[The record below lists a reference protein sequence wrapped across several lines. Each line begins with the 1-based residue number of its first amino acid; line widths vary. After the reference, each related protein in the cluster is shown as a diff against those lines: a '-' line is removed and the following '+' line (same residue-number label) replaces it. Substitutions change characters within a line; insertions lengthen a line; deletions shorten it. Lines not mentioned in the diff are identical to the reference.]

1 MMQAMNT
8 GHDGSMCTLHANSPR
23 EALTRLENMVAMTG
37 VKLPSRSVRTQIAEA
52 VNLVV
57 QISRMRDGMRRITR
71 VTEIVGMEEDVIT
84 TQDLFHYE
92 FQGEDDNGNLIG
104 RFRSS
109 GLRPNCMPRAEYYRL
124 GDELMED
131 RKSTRL
137 NS

>member
-1 MMQAMNT
+1 MQAMNT
-8 GHDGSMCTLHANSPR
+8 GNDGSMCTLHANSPR

-92 FQGEDDNGNLIG
+92 LQGEDEHG
-104 RFRSS
+104 
-109 GLRPNCMPRAEYYRL
+109 
-124 GDELMED
+124 D
-131 RKSTRL
+131 RKGTRL
-137 NS
+137 KSSHKCST